1 MSDQGQEMRDMVVA
15 DCHDKMAKAIE
26 HLKDE
31 FSGVRTGRA
40 SSGLV
45 DKLRV
50 DYYGSDVPLQQ
61 LAGFS
66 VPEPRVLVISQ
77 VLLSFGLPMTIFS
90 LLRFTADRK
99 LMGGLANSR
108 TVNVLLGA
116 AVTLVTVLNV
126 FLIVKTLA

>member
-1 MSDQGQEMRDMVVA
+1 
-15 DCHDKMAKAIE
+15 
-26 HLKDE
+26 
-31 FSGVRTGRA
+31 
-40 SSGLV
+40 
-45 DKLRV
+45 
-50 DYYGSDVPLQQ
+50 
-61 LAGFS
+61 
-66 VPEPRVLVISQ
+66 
-77 VLLSFGLPMTIFS
+77 MTIFS

>member
-1 MSDQGQEMRDMVVA
+1 VRRLVTVA
-15 DCHDKMAKAIE
+15 PSLVIIA
-26 HLKDE
+26 L
-31 FSGVRTGRA
+31 
-40 SSGLV
+40 GL
-45 DKLRV
+45 
-50 DYYGSDVPLQQ
+50 
-61 LAGFS
+61 
-66 VPEPRVLVISQ
+66 EPTRVLVISQ